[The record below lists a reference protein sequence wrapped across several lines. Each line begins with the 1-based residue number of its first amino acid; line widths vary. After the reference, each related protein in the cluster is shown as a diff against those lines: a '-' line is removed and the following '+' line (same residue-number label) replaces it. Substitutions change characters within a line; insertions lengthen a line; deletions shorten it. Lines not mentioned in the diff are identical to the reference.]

1 MRSDSAEVAGR
12 AGARREETV
21 DVDQFLLVLVSGLA
35 SGAVYGLMGLGL
47 VIIFRATDVVNFA
60 LASLATVGLYAAL
73 TLYDRGM
80 PLLLTA
86 VAAIVV
92 TAATGLVARETVI
105 RRLAQGELLSAL
117 VMTMGVSL
125 IAESVISTIWD
136 DQPRLFPSLV
146 EGSVSLGDSAIPTQS
161 LLTIAVAA
169 VAMALVA
176 YLFGRTT
183 IGSAMRAVAESA
195 DTAQIL
201 GLGSQRIARIAWAL
215 GLGLAALAAFLY
227 APRAGLVPTVLSAPL
242 FRAFAGIFLGGL
254 TSMYGAVI
262 GGLTVGVLDNL
273 AASYVSAGYRDS
285 FVFSFTILV
294 LLIRPQGLFGVR
306 TFQRV

>member
-1 MRSDSAEVAGR
+1 
-12 AGARREETV
+12 
-21 DVDQFLLVLVSGLA
+21 VDQFLLILVSGLA

-47 VIIFRATDVVNFA
+47 VIIYRATDVVNFA

-73 TLYDRGM
+73 ALNERGL
-80 PLLLTA
+80 PLLLAA
-86 VAAIVV
+86 VAAIVT
-92 TAATGLVARETVI
+92 TAAVGLVAREAVI
-105 RRLAQGELLSAL
+105 RPLAQGELLSAL

-125 IAESVISTIWD
+125 IAESAISTIWD
-136 DQPRLFPSLV
+136 DQPRLFPNLV
-146 EGSVSLGDSAIPTQS
+146 EGSVSLGSAAVPAQS

-176 YLFGRTT
+176 YLFGRTS
-183 IGSAMRAVAESA
+183 IGTAMRAVAESA
-195 DTAQIL
+195 DTARIL

-273 AASYVSAGYRDS
+273 AAGYVSAGYRDT

>member
-1 MRSDSAEVAGR
+1 M
-12 AGARREETV
+12 
-21 DVDQFLLVLVSGLA
+21 DQFLLILVSGLA

-47 VIIFRATDVVNFA
+47 VIIYRATDVVNFA

-73 TLYDRGM
+73 ALNERGL
-80 PLLLTA
+80 PLLLAA
-86 VAAIVV
+86 VAAIVT
-92 TAATGLVARETVI
+92 TAAVGLVAREAVI
-105 RRLAQGELLSAL
+105 KPLAQGELLSAL

-125 IAESVISTIWD
+125 IAESAISTIWD

-146 EGSVSLGDSAIPTQS
+146 EGSVSLGSAAVPAQS
-161 LLTIAVAA
+161 VLTIAVAA

-176 YLFGRTT
+176 YLFGRTS
-183 IGSAMRAVAESA
+183 IGTAMRAVAESA
-195 DTAQIL
+195 DTARIL

-215 GLGLAALAAFLY
+215 GLGLGALAAFLY

-273 AASYVSAGYRDS
+273 AAGYVSAGYRDT

>member
-1 MRSDSAEVAGR
+1 M
-12 AGARREETV
+12 
-21 DVDQFLLVLVSGLA
+21 DQFLLVLVSGLA

-47 VIIFRATDVVNFA
+47 VIIYRATDVVNFA

-73 TLYDRGM
+73 ALYDSGL
-80 PLLLTA
+80 PLLLAA
-86 VAAIVV
+86 VVAIVV
-92 TAATGLVARETVI
+92 TTAVGLAARETVI
-105 RRLAQGELLSAL
+105 RPLAQGELLSAL
-117 VMTMGVSL
+117 VMTMGLSL

-146 EGSVSLGDSAIPTQS
+146 EGSVAIGGSAIPAQS
-161 LLTIAVAA
+161 LLTLAVAA

-195 DTAQIL
+195 ETAQIL

-215 GLGLAALAAFLY
+215 GLGLAVLAAVLY

-254 TSMYGAVI
+254 TSMYGAVV

-273 AASYVSAGYRDS
+273 AASYVSAGYRDT

>member
-1 MRSDSAEVAGR
+1 LIGDAEAPDPGVR
-12 AGARREETV
+12 HEETV

-47 VIIFRATDVVNFA
+47 VIIYRATDVVNFA
-60 LASLATVGLYAAL
+60 LASLATIGLYAAL
-73 TLYDRGM
+73 TLYDEGL
-80 PLLLTA
+80 PLILAAGAA
-86 VAAIVV
+86 VVV
-92 TAATGLVARETVI
+92 GLAARETVI
-105 RRLAQGELLSAL
+105 RPLAHGELLSAL

-146 EGSVSLGDSAIPTQS
+146 EGSVSFGDAAIPTQS
-161 LLTIAVAA
+161 LLTIGVAA

-201 GLGSQRIARIAWAL
+201 GLGSQRIARVAWAL
-215 GLGLAALAAFLY
+215 GLGLGALAAILY

-242 FRAFAGIFLGGL
+242 FRAFAGMFLGGL

-262 GGLTVGVLDNL
+262 GGLAVGVLDNL
-273 AASYVSAGYRDS
+273 AASYVSAGYRDT
-285 FVFSFTILV
+285 FVFTFTIVV
-294 LLIRPQGLFGVR
+294 LLIRPQGLFGMR
-306 TFQRV
+306 AFQRV

>member
-1 MRSDSAEVAGR
+1 M
-12 AGARREETV
+12 
-21 DVDQFLLVLVSGLA
+21 DQFLLVLVSGLA

-47 VIIFRATDVVNFA
+47 VIIYRATDVVNFA

-73 TLYDRGM
+73 TLYDSGL
-80 PLLLTA
+80 PLLLA
-86 VAAIVV
+86 ALVAIVV
-92 TAATGLVARETVI
+92 TAASGLVARETVI
-105 RRLAQGELLSAL
+105 RPLGQGDLLSAL
-117 VMTMGVSL
+117 VMTMGISL

-136 DQPRLFPSLV
+136 DQPRLFPSLL
-146 EGSVSLGDSAIPTQS
+146 EGSLSLGGSAVPAQS
-161 LLTIAVAA
+161 LLIIAVAA
-169 VAMALVA
+169 VAMTLVA
-176 YLFGRTT
+176 YLFGRTH

-215 GLGLAALAAFLY
+215 GLGLASLAAFLY
-227 APRAGLVPTVLSAPL
+227 APRAGLVPTVLGAPL

-262 GGLTVGVLDNL
+262 GGVTVGVLENV
-273 AASYVSAGYRDS
+273 AASYVSAGYRDT

-294 LLIRPQGLFGVR
+294 LLIRPQGLFGTR

>member
-1 MRSDSAEVAGR
+1 LIGDAEAPDPGVR
-12 AGARREETV
+12 HEETV

-47 VIIFRATDVVNFA
+47 VIIYRATDVVNFA
-60 LASLATVGLYAAL
+60 LASLATIGLYAAL
-73 TLYDRGM
+73 TLYDEGL
-80 PLLLTA
+80 PLILAAGAA
-86 VAAIVV
+86 VVV
-92 TAATGLVARETVI
+92 TAAVGLAARETVI
-105 RRLAQGELLSAL
+105 RPLAHGELLSAL

-146 EGSVSLGDSAIPTQS
+146 EGSVSFGDAAIPTQS
-161 LLTIAVAA
+161 LLTIGVAA

-201 GLGSQRIARIAWAL
+201 GLGSQRIARVAWAL
-215 GLGLAALAAFLY
+215 GLGLGALAAILY

-242 FRAFAGIFLGGL
+242 FRAFAGMFLGGL

-262 GGLTVGVLDNL
+262 GGLAVGVLDNL
-273 AASYVSAGYRDS
+273 AASYVSAGYRDT
-285 FVFSFTILV
+285 FVFTFTIVV
-294 LLIRPQGLFGVR
+294 LLIRPQGLFGMR
-306 TFQRV
+306 AFQRV

>member
-1 MRSDSAEVAGR
+1 M
-12 AGARREETV
+12 
-21 DVDQFLLVLVSGLA
+21 DQFLLILVSGLA

-47 VIIFRATDVVNFA
+47 VIIYRATDVVNFA

-73 TLYDRGM
+73 ALSERGL
-80 PLLLTA
+80 PLLLAA
-86 VAAIVV
+86 VAAIVT
-92 TAATGLVARETVI
+92 TAAVGLVAREAVI
-105 RRLAQGELLSAL
+105 RPLAQGELLSAL

-125 IAESVISTIWD
+125 IAESAISTIWD

-146 EGSVSLGDSAIPTQS
+146 EGSVSLGSAAVPAQS

-176 YLFGRTT
+176 YLFGRTS
-183 IGSAMRAVAESA
+183 IGTAMRAVAESA
-195 DTAQIL
+195 DTARIL
-201 GLGSQRIARIAWAL
+201 GLGSQRIARMAWAL

-273 AASYVSAGYRDS
+273 AAGYVSAGYRDT

>member
-1 MRSDSAEVAGR
+1 M
-12 AGARREETV
+12 
-21 DVDQFLLVLVSGLA
+21 DQFLLILVSGLA

-47 VIIFRATDVVNFA
+47 VIIYRATDVVNFA

-73 TLYDRGM
+73 ALNERGL
-80 PLLLTA
+80 PLLLAA
-86 VAAIVV
+86 VAAIVT
-92 TAATGLVARETVI
+92 TAAVGLVAREAVI
-105 RRLAQGELLSAL
+105 RPLAQGELLSAL

-125 IAESVISTIWD
+125 IAESAISTIWD

-146 EGSVSLGDSAIPTQS
+146 GGSVSLGSAAVPAQS

-176 YLFGRTT
+176 YLFGRTS
-183 IGSAMRAVAESA
+183 IGTAMRAVAESA
-195 DTAQIL
+195 DTARIL

-273 AASYVSAGYRDS
+273 AAGYVSAGYRDT

>member
-1 MRSDSAEVAGR
+1 LLGGAEAPDAGVWH
-12 AGARREETV
+12 EETV

-47 VIIFRATDVVNFA
+47 VIIYRATDVVNFA
-60 LASLATVGLYAAL
+60 LASLATIGLYAAL
-73 TLYDRGM
+73 TLYDRGL
-80 PLLLTA
+80 PLILA
-86 VAAIVV
+86 AGAAIVV
-92 TAATGLVARETVI
+92 TAAVGLAARETVI
-105 RRLAQGELLSAL
+105 RPLAHGELLSAL
-117 VMTMGVSL
+117 VMTMAVSL
-125 IAESVISTIWD
+125 IAESVISTIWG
-136 DQPRLFPSLV
+136 DQPQLFPSLV
-146 EGSVSLGDSAIPTQS
+146 DGSVSFGDAAIPTQS
-161 LLTIAVAA
+161 LLTIGVAA

-201 GLGSQRIARIAWAL
+201 GLGSQRIARVAWAL
-215 GLGLAALAAFLY
+215 GLGLGALAAILY
-227 APRAGLVPTVLSAPL
+227 APRAGLLPTVLSAPL

-273 AASYVSAGYRDS
+273 AASYVSAGYRDT
-285 FVFSFTILV
+285 FVFSFTIVV

-306 TFQRV
+306 AFQRV

>member
-1 MRSDSAEVAGR
+1 M
-12 AGARREETV
+12 
-21 DVDQFLLVLVSGLA
+21 DQFLLVLVSGLA

-47 VIIFRATDVVNFA
+47 VIIYRATDVVNFA
-60 LASLATVGLYAAL
+60 LASLSTVGLYAAL
-73 TLYDRGM
+73 SLHDRGL
-80 PLLLTA
+80 PLLLAA
-86 VAAIVV
+86 VVAIVV
-92 TAATGLVARETVI
+92 TAAVGLATRETVI
-105 RRLAQGELLSAL
+105 RPLAQGDLLSAL
-117 VMTMGVSL
+117 VMTMGLSL

-146 EGSVSLGDSAIPTQS
+146 EGSVAIGGSAIPTQS
-161 LLTIAVAA
+161 LLAIAVAA
-169 VAMALVA
+169 VAMGLVA

-227 APRAGLVPTVLSAPL
+227 APRAGLMPTVLSAPL

-273 AASYVSAGYRDS
+273 AASYVSAGYRDT

>member
-1 MRSDSAEVAGR
+1 
-12 AGARREETV
+12 
-21 DVDQFLLVLVSGLA
+21 VDQFLLALVSGLA

-47 VIIFRATDVVNFA
+47 VIIYRATDVVNFA
-60 LASLATVGLYAAL
+60 LASLATIGLYAAL
-73 TLYDRGM
+73 TLYDRGL
-80 PLLLTA
+80 PLL
-86 VAAIVV
+86 VAALAAIAV
-92 TAATGLVARETVI
+92 TVACGLAAREAVI
-105 RRLAQGELLSAL
+105 RPLAQGELLSAL

-125 IAESVISTIWD
+125 IAESAISTLWD

-146 EGSVSLGDSAIPTQS
+146 EGSVSFGGSAIPAQS

-169 VAMALVA
+169 VAMAVVA

-201 GLGSQRIARIAWAL
+201 GLGSQRIARISWAL

-273 AASYVSAGYRDS
+273 AASYVSAGYRDT
-285 FVFSFTILV
+285 FVFTFTILV

>member
-1 MRSDSAEVAGR
+1 M
-12 AGARREETV
+12 
-21 DVDQFLLVLVSGLA
+21 DQFLLILVSGLA

-47 VIIFRATDVVNFA
+47 VIIYRATDVVNFA

-73 TLYDRGM
+73 TLYEKGL
-80 PLLLTA
+80 PLLVTA
-86 VAAIVV
+86 VVAIVV
-92 TAATGLVARETVI
+92 TAAVGLVARETVI
-105 RRLAQGELLSAL
+105 RPLAQGELLSAL

-146 EGSVSLGDSAIPTQS
+146 DGSVSIGGSAIPTQS
-161 LLTIAVAA
+161 LLTIGVAA

-195 DTAQIL
+195 DTAQVL

-254 TSMYGAVI
+254 TSMYGAVV

-273 AASYVSAGYRDS
+273 AAGYVSAGYRDT

>member
-1 MRSDSAEVAGR
+1 M
-12 AGARREETV
+12 
-21 DVDQFLLVLVSGLA
+21 DQFLLVLVSGLA

-47 VIIFRATDVVNFA
+47 VIIYRATDVVNFA
-60 LASLATVGLYAAL
+60 LAGLATVGLYAAL
-73 TLYDRGM
+73 TLYDRGL
-80 PLLLTA
+80 PLLLAA

-92 TAATGLVARETVI
+92 TAVVGLAARETVI
-105 RRLAQGELLSAL
+105 RPLAQGELLSAL
-117 VMTMGVSL
+117 VMTMGLSL
-125 IAESVISTIWD
+125 ITESVISTIWD

-146 EGSVSLGDSAIPTQS
+146 EGSVSLGGSAIPTQS

-195 DTAQIL
+195 DTARIL

-273 AASYVSAGYRDS
+273 AASYVSAGYRDT

>member
-1 MRSDSAEVAGR
+1 
-12 AGARREETV
+12 
-21 DVDQFLLVLVSGLA
+21 VDQFLLILVSGLA

-47 VIIFRATDVVNFA
+47 VIIYRATDVVNFA

-73 TLYDRGM
+73 ALNERGL
-80 PLLLTA
+80 PLLPA
-86 VAAIVV
+86 AAAAIVT
-92 TAATGLVARETVI
+92 TAAVGLVAREAVI
-105 RRLAQGELLSAL
+105 RPLAQGELLSAL

-125 IAESVISTIWD
+125 IAESAISTIWD

-146 EGSVSLGDSAIPTQS
+146 EGSVSLGSAAVPAQS

-176 YLFGRTT
+176 YLFGRTS
-183 IGSAMRAVAESA
+183 IGTAMRAVAESA
-195 DTAQIL
+195 DTARIL

-215 GLGLAALAAFLY
+215 GLGLAALAALLY

-273 AASYVSAGYRDS
+273 AAGYVSAGYRDT

>member
-1 MRSDSAEVAGR
+1 M
-12 AGARREETV
+12 
-21 DVDQFLLVLVSGLA
+21 DQFLLILVSGLA

-47 VIIFRATDVVNFA
+47 VIIYRATDVVNFA

-73 TLYDRGM
+73 ALYDRGL
-80 PLLLTA
+80 PLLLAA
-86 VAAIVV
+86 VAAIVT
-92 TAATGLVARETVI
+92 TAAVGLVARETVI
-105 RRLAQGELLSAL
+105 RPLAQGELLSAL

-146 EGSVSLGDSAIPTQS
+146 QGSVSLGGSAIPTQS

-183 IGSAMRAVAESA
+183 IGTAMRAVAESA

-215 GLGLAALAAFLY
+215 GLALAALGAFLY

-273 AASYVSAGYRDS
+273 AASYVSAGYRDT

-294 LLIRPQGLFGVR
+294 LLFRPQGLFGVR

>member
-1 MRSDSAEVAGR
+1 M
-12 AGARREETV
+12 
-21 DVDQFLLVLVSGLA
+21 DQFLLILVSGLA

-47 VIIFRATDVVNFA
+47 VIIYRATDVVNFA

-73 TLYDRGM
+73 TLYEKGL
-80 PLLLTA
+80 PLLVTA
-86 VAAIVV
+86 VVAIVV
-92 TAATGLVARETVI
+92 TAGVGLVARETVI
-105 RRLAQGELLSAL
+105 RPLAQGELLSAL

-146 EGSVSLGDSAIPTQS
+146 EGSVSIGGSAIPRQS
-161 LLTIAVAA
+161 LLTIGVAA

-215 GLGLAALAAFLY
+215 GLGLGALAAFLY

-273 AASYVSAGYRDS
+273 AAAYVSAGYRDT

>member
-1 MRSDSAEVAGR
+1 M
-12 AGARREETV
+12 
-21 DVDQFLLVLVSGLA
+21 DQFLLILVSGLA

-47 VIIFRATDVVNFA
+47 VIIYRATDVVNFA

-73 TLYDRGM
+73 AVNEHGL
-80 PLLLTA
+80 PLLLAA
-86 VAAIVV
+86 VAAIVT
-92 TAATGLVARETVI
+92 TAAVGLVAREAVI
-105 RRLAQGELLSAL
+105 RPLAQGELLSAL

-125 IAESVISTIWD
+125 IAESAISTIWD

-146 EGSVSLGDSAIPTQS
+146 EGSVSLGSAAVPAQS

-176 YLFGRTT
+176 YLFGRTS
-183 IGSAMRAVAESA
+183 IGTAMRAVAESA
-195 DTAQIL
+195 DTARIL

-262 GGLTVGVLDNL
+262 GGLTVGVLDNV
-273 AASYVSAGYRDS
+273 AAGYVSAGYRDT

>member
-1 MRSDSAEVAGR
+1 M
-12 AGARREETV
+12 
-21 DVDQFLLVLVSGLA
+21 DQFLLILVSGLA

-47 VIIFRATDVVNFA
+47 VIIYRATDVVNFA

-73 TLYDRGM
+73 ALNERGL
-80 PLLLTA
+80 PLLLAA
-86 VAAIVV
+86 VAAIVT
-92 TAATGLVARETVI
+92 TAAVGLVAREAVI
-105 RRLAQGELLSAL
+105 RPLAQGELLSAL

-125 IAESVISTIWD
+125 IAESAISTIWD

-146 EGSVSLGDSAIPTQS
+146 EGSVSLGSAAVPAQS

-176 YLFGRTT
+176 YLFGRTS
-183 IGSAMRAVAESA
+183 IGTAMRAVAESA
-195 DTAQIL
+195 DTARIL

-273 AASYVSAGYRDS
+273 AAGYVSAGYRDT

>member
-1 MRSDSAEVAGR
+1 M
-12 AGARREETV
+12 
-21 DVDQFLLVLVSGLA
+21 DQFLLVLVSGLA

-47 VIIFRATDVVNFA
+47 VIIYRATDVVNFA

-73 TLYDRGM
+73 TLHDSGL
-80 PLLLTA
+80 PLLLAA
-86 VAAIVV
+86 VAAIAV
-92 TAATGLVARETVI
+92 TVATGLAARETVI
-105 RRLAQGELLSAL
+105 RPLAQGELLSAL

-146 EGSVSLGDSAIPTQS
+146 EGSVSFGGSAIPAQS

-201 GLGSQRIARIAWAL
+201 GLGSQRIARISWAL

-273 AASYVSAGYRDS
+273 AASYVSAGYRDT
-285 FVFSFTILV
+285 FVFTFTILV

>member
-1 MRSDSAEVAGR
+1 M
-12 AGARREETV
+12 
-21 DVDQFLLVLVSGLA
+21 DQFLLILVSGLA

-47 VIIFRATDVVNFA
+47 VIIYRATDVVNFA

-73 TLYDRGM
+73 ALNERGL
-80 PLLLTA
+80 PLLPA
-86 VAAIVV
+86 AAAAIVT
-92 TAATGLVARETVI
+92 TAAVGLVAREAVI
-105 RRLAQGELLSAL
+105 RPLAQGELLSAL

-125 IAESVISTIWD
+125 IAESAISTIWD

-146 EGSVSLGDSAIPTQS
+146 EGSVSLGSAAVPAQS

-176 YLFGRTT
+176 YLFGRTS
-183 IGSAMRAVAESA
+183 IGTAMRAVAESA
-195 DTAQIL
+195 DTARIL

-215 GLGLAALAAFLY
+215 GLGLAALAALLY

-273 AASYVSAGYRDS
+273 AAGYVSAGYRDT

>member
-1 MRSDSAEVAGR
+1 M
-12 AGARREETV
+12 
-21 DVDQFLLVLVSGLA
+21 DQFLLILVSGLA

-47 VIIFRATDVVNFA
+47 VIIYRATDVVNFA

-73 TLYDRGM
+73 ALNERGL
-80 PLLLTA
+80 PLLLA
-86 VAAIVV
+86 AMAAIVT
-92 TAATGLVARETVI
+92 TAAVGLVAREAVI
-105 RRLAQGELLSAL
+105 RPLAQGELLSAL

-125 IAESVISTIWD
+125 IAESVISTVWD

-146 EGSVSLGDSAIPTQS
+146 EGSVSLGSAAIPAQS

-176 YLFGRTT
+176 YLFGRTS
-183 IGSAMRAVAESA
+183 IGTAMRAVAESA
-195 DTAQIL
+195 DTARIL

-273 AASYVSAGYRDS
+273 AAGYVSAGYRDT

>member
-1 MRSDSAEVAGR
+1 
-12 AGARREETV
+12 
-21 DVDQFLLVLVSGLA
+21 VDQFLLVLVSGLA

-47 VIIFRATDVVNFA
+47 VIIYRATDVVNFA

-73 TLYDRGM
+73 ALYDSGL
-80 PLLLTA
+80 PLLLAA

-92 TAATGLVARETVI
+92 TTAVGLAARETVI
-105 RRLAQGELLSAL
+105 RPLAQGELLSAL
-117 VMTMGVSL
+117 VMTMGLSL

-146 EGSVSLGDSAIPTQS
+146 EGSVAIGGSAIPAQS
-161 LLTIAVAA
+161 LLTLAVAA

-195 DTAQIL
+195 ETAQIL

-215 GLGLAALAAFLY
+215 GLGLAVLAAVLY

-273 AASYVSAGYRDS
+273 AASYVSAGYRDT

>member
-1 MRSDSAEVAGR
+1 M
-12 AGARREETV
+12 
-21 DVDQFLLVLVSGLA
+21 DQFLLVLVSGLA

-47 VIIFRATDVVNFA
+47 VIIYRATDVVNFA

-73 TLYDRGM
+73 TLYDNGL
-80 PLLLTA
+80 PLILAAL
-86 VAAIVV
+86 AAIAV
-92 TAATGLVARETVI
+92 TVMVGLTARETVI
-105 RRLAQGELLSAL
+105 RPLAQGELLSAL

-146 EGSVSLGDSAIPTQS
+146 EGSVSFGGSAIPAQS

-169 VAMALVA
+169 VAMASVA

-201 GLGSQRIARIAWAL
+201 GLGSQRIARISWAL

-273 AASYVSAGYRDS
+273 AASYVSAGYRDT
-285 FVFSFTILV
+285 FVFTFTILV

>member
-1 MRSDSAEVAGR
+1 M
-12 AGARREETV
+12 
-21 DVDQFLLVLVSGLA
+21 DQFLVVLVSGLA

-47 VIIFRATDVVNFA
+47 VIIYRATDVVNFA

-73 TLYDRGM
+73 ALYSSGL
-80 PLLLTA
+80 PLPLAA
-86 VAAIVV
+86 VAAIAV
-92 TAATGLVARETVI
+92 TATVGLAAREVVI
-105 RRLAQGELLSAL
+105 RPLAQGELLSAL
-117 VMTMGVSL
+117 VMTMGLSL
-125 IAESVISTIWD
+125 IADSVISTVWD

-146 EGSVSLGDSAIPTQS
+146 EGSVSLGSYSIPTQS
-161 LLTIAVAA
+161 LLTIGVAA
-169 VAMALVA
+169 VAMAMVA

-201 GLGSQRIARIAWAL
+201 GLGAQRIARIAWAL

-254 TSMYGAVI
+254 TSMYGAVV
-262 GGLTVGVLDNL
+262 GGLTIGVLDNL
-273 AASYVSAGYRDS
+273 AASYVSAGYRDT

>member
-1 MRSDSAEVAGR
+1 M
-12 AGARREETV
+12 
-21 DVDQFLLVLVSGLA
+21 DQFLLVLVSGLA

-47 VIIFRATDVVNFA
+47 VIIYRATDVVNFA
-60 LASLATVGLYAAL
+60 LASLAVIGLYAAL
-73 TLYDRGM
+73 TLYDRGL
-80 PLLLTA
+80 PLLLA
-86 VAAIVV
+86 AAAAIVV
-92 TAATGLVARETVI
+92 TVVVGLAARETVI
-105 RRLAQGELLSAL
+105 RPLAQGELLSAL

-125 IAESVISTIWD
+125 IVESAISTIWD

-146 EGSVSLGDSAIPTQS
+146 EGSVSFGGSAIPTQS

-201 GLGSQRIARIAWAL
+201 GIGSQRIARIAWAL

-227 APRAGLVPTVLSAPL
+227 APRAGLVPTVLGAPL

-273 AASYVSAGYRDS
+273 AASYVSAGYRDT
-285 FVFSFTILV
+285 FVFTFTILV

>member
-1 MRSDSAEVAGR
+1 M
-12 AGARREETV
+12 
-21 DVDQFLLVLVSGLA
+21 DQFLLVLVSGLA

-47 VIIFRATDVVNFA
+47 VIIYRATDVVNFA
-60 LASLATVGLYAAL
+60 LASLATIELYAAL
-73 TLYDRGM
+73 TLYDRGL
-80 PLLLTA
+80 PLILA
-86 VAAIVV
+86 AGAAIVV
-92 TAATGLVARETVI
+92 TSAVGLAARETVI
-105 RRLAQGELLSAL
+105 RPLAHGELLSAL
-117 VMTMGVSL
+117 VMTMAVSL
-125 IAESVISTIWD
+125 IAESVISTIWG
-136 DQPRLFPSLV
+136 DQPQLFPSLV
-146 EGSVSLGDSAIPTQS
+146 DGSVSFGDAAIPTQS
-161 LLTIAVAA
+161 LLTIGVAA

-201 GLGSQRIARIAWAL
+201 GLGTQRIARVAWAL
-215 GLGLAALAAFLY
+215 GLGLGALAAILY
-227 APRAGLVPTVLSAPL
+227 APRAGLLPTVLSAPL

-273 AASYVSAGYRDS
+273 AASYVSAGYRDT
-285 FVFSFTILV
+285 FVFSFTIVV

-306 TFQRV
+306 AFQRV